1 MRNTQKFA
9 CCSHHRQRADT
20 ELGGKGEKYLEAFFL
35 NLSEQIDCYW
45 PLVKFCGDRSNHME
59 TRLYSAFGQIIWR
72 AVFITLSLSAEMPE
86 QDIAFKTIS
95 SILILA
101 DVVGNSLVI
110 LIIIRNR
117 SMKTPL
123 NYLVLNLAAADL
135 IAGVSL
141 VPSLLLDVTTTYPP
155 GLTGE
160 VLCRLFRSAYFGWV
174 ALCSSVFSLI
184 FIAFDRYY
192 AVMKPFSIIHKITIK
207 KLKIFIPACWI
218 ISAMPCI
225 PQFFVWEFE
234 DKELVCR
241 LNSKT
246 PILKVL
252 HTVYISFTVVCP
264 TGILLALY
272 SRLVRR
278 LWFQKDTNSVTLQA
292 VRRSR
297 KKITKTMLILS
308 GVFAICWYPD
318 AVRHFLEVYFPSHIS
333 FSPASSNV
341 FHYFVLL
348 NSTINPF
355 IYAFQFANFRRELV
369 KMCCCGWRR
378 YGRIHANPRTREEGR
393 VEGKGRVHIEMRKT
407 DGIV

>member
-1 MRNTQKFA
+1 
-9 CCSHHRQRADT
+9 
-20 ELGGKGEKYLEAFFL
+20 
-35 NLSEQIDCYW
+35 
-45 PLVKFCGDRSNHME
+45 ME
-59 TRLYSAFGQIIWR
+59 TRLYSTLGQINWR
-72 AVFITLSLSAEMPE
+72 AVFVTPSLSAEMPE

-95 SILILA
+95 SILILTN
-101 DVVGNSLVI
+101 VVGNSLVI
-110 LIIIRNR
+110 LVIIRNR

-141 VPSLLLDVTTTYPP
+141 VPSLLLDPTTTYPP
-155 GLTGE
+155 GLTGD

-184 FIAFDRYY
+184 FIAFERYY

-218 ISAMPCI
+218 ISAIPSI

-246 PILKVL
+246 PMLKVL
-252 HTVYISFTVVCP
+252 DAGYFFFTVVCP
-264 TGILLALY
+264 TAILLALY

-278 LWFQKDTNSVTLQA
+278 LWFQKNSVTLQA

-318 AVRHFLEVYFPSHIS
+318 AVRHFLEVYFPSHVS
-333 FSPASSNV
+333 FSPTWSNI
-341 FHYFVLL
+341 FHCIVLL
-348 NSTINPF
+348 NSTANPF
-355 IYAFQFANFRRELV
+355 IYAFQFANFRRELM
-369 KMCCCGWRR
+369 KMCCCGRR
-378 YGRIHANPRTREEGR
+378 DRAIRAVN
-393 VEGKGRVHIEMRKT
+393 GKRSVNTEMRM